1 MSFFITTSL
10 ADEISNGAGDSVSS
24 VGDENE
30 RETEDEIRE
39 SSQKTSKSG
48 TTNKDKKMRVE
59 IDCY

>member
-1 MSFFITTSL
+1 MLFFITTSL

>member
-1 MSFFITTSL
+1 MLFFITTSL

-48 TTNKDKKMRVE
+48 TTNKDKQMCVE
-59 IDCY
+59 IDC

>member
-1 MSFFITTSL
+1 MSV

-48 TTNKDKKMRVE
+48 TTNKDKQMRVE

>member
-48 TTNKDKKMRVE
+48 TTNKDKQMRVE

>member
-1 MSFFITTSL
+1 MLFFITTSL
-10 ADEISNGAGDSVSS
+10 ADKISNGAGDSVSS

-48 TTNKDKKMRVE
+48 TTNKDKQMRVE

>member
-1 MSFFITTSL
+1 MLFFITTSL

-48 TTNKDKKMRVE
+48 TTNKDKQMRVE